1 MQLNL
6 SQHMKMSQQ
15 MKLAP
20 RMIQSMEILQLP
32 VMALNDRIEEE
43 LQENVVLEKGLEEDG
58 DSETATA
65 TEEPPVAEKAVEERE
80 LVVDSDHDNEADF
93 ERLLEMSSEWPEDN
107 LSAGSRPSSNR
118 IEEEG
123 ERKADAMSN
132 MEARP
137 QSLHD
142 SLVEQFHF
150 FEMPPQVR
158 EFGEYLI
165 QNLDNNGRLQSSLPE
180 IVQAYSVQSNKT
192 ITLEDA
198 QQALSLIQKLDPPG
212 VGARDAKECL
222 LLQVKPNMPYRDI
235 VVTLITSH
243 LEDVKQNRLPVI
255 ERKTGYSLDDIKDAI
270 EELRTLNPWP
280 GQLFEPRQAERVTP
294 DLLVDRDEHGK
305 YVVQLIDEYT
315 PPLRI
320 SRYYLEQLRGN
331 PDPKTREFIKRKIE
345 SARWLIES
353 IEQRNNT
360 LRRVAQAIIDHQA
373 EYLEKGPQFI
383 VPLKMQQ
390 IADVVHVHVTTVS
403 RAVDDKWIQ
412 TPREL
417 CPLKSFFGGGTKTA
431 DGEDVA
437 WDIIRL
443 AMKDIVDKEDKADPL
458 SDEAL
463 VDELAKRGYN
473 LARRTVTKYRKAMHI
488 PSSRERREY

>member
-1 MQLNL
+1 
-6 SQHMKMSQQ
+6 MKMSQQ

-43 LQENVVLEKGLEEDG
+43 LQENVVLEKAPKKRPTGDG
-58 DSETATA
+58 HRPSKS
-65 TEEPPVAEKAVEERE
+65 PRVAEKTVEERE

-93 ERLLEMSSEWPEDN
+93 ERLLEMSADWPEDN

-123 ERKADAMSN
+123 ERKLDAMSN

-180 IVQAYSVQSNKT
+180 IVQAYSVQSDNKT

-198 QQALSLIQKLDPPG
+198 QHALSLIQKLDPPG
-212 VGARDAKECL
+212 VGARDYKECL
-222 LLQVKPNMPYRDI
+222 LLQVKPDMPYRDV

-270 EELRTLNPWP
+270 EELKTLNPWP

-294 DLLVDRDEHGK
+294 DLIVDRDEHGK
-305 YVVQLIDEYT
+305 YVVQLVDEYT

-320 SRYYLEQLRGN
+320 SRYYIEQLRGN
-331 PDPKTREFIKRKIE
+331 PDPED
-345 SARWLIES
+345 AR
-353 IEQRNNT
+353 
-360 LRRVAQAIIDHQA
+360 VHQA
-373 EYLEKGPQFI
+373 EDRVGP
-383 VPLKMQQ
+383 L
-390 IADVVHVHVTTVS
+390 ADRVDRAAEQHTPPRRPGDHRPPGTSTS
-403 RAVDDKWIQ
+403 RRV
-412 TPREL
+412 R
-417 CPLKSFFGGGTKTA
+417 S
-431 DGEDVA
+431 
-437 WDIIRL
+437 
-443 AMKDIVDKEDKADPL
+443 
-458 SDEAL
+458 SSS
-463 VDELAKRGYN
+463 
-473 LARRTVTKYRKAMHI
+473 
-488 PSSRERREY
+488 PSRCSRSPTWCTCT

>member
-32 VMALNDRIEEE
+32 VMALNDRIEQE
-43 LQENVVLEKGLEEDG
+43 LQDNVVLEKGPEEESEG
-58 DSETATA
+58 EAVETATLEA
-65 TEEPPVAEKAVEERE
+65 PVEKAVEERE
-80 LVVDSDHDNEADF
+80 LVVDNEHSNEADF
-93 ERLLEMSSEWPEDN
+93 ERLLEMSADWPEDN
-107 LSAGSRPSSNR
+107 LAAGSRPSSNR

-123 ERKADAMSN
+123 DRKLDAMSN

-137 QSLHD
+137 PSLHD
-142 SLVEQFHF
+142 YVIEQFHF
-150 FEMPPQVR
+150 FEMPLAVR

-165 QNLDNNGRLQSSLPE
+165 QNLDNNGRLQASLPE
-180 IVQAYSVQSNKT
+180 IVQVYSLEGK
-192 ITLEDA
+192 ITLEEA
-198 QQALSLIQKLDPPG
+198 QQALALVQRLDPPG
-212 VGARDAKECL
+212 VGARDYKECL
-222 LLQVKPNMPYRDI
+222 LLQVRPDMPHRDV
-235 VVTLITSH
+235 VVTLISSH
-243 LEDVKQNRLPVI
+243 MEDVKQNRLPVI
-255 ERKTGYSLDDIKDAI
+255 ERKTGYSLDDIKAAI

-280 GQLFEPRQAERVTP
+280 GQGFEPRQAERVTP
-294 DLLVDRDEHGK
+294 DLVVDLDEHGK
-305 YVVQLIDEYT
+305 YTVTLLDEYT

-331 PDPKTREFIKRKIE
+331 PDPKTREFIKRKID

-360 LRRVAQAIIDHQA
+360 LRRVAQAIIDHQT

-390 IADVVHVHVTTVS
+390 IADVVGVHVTTVS

-443 AMKDIVDKEDKADPL
+443 AMKEIVDAEDKSDPL

-463 VDELAKRGYN
+463 VEELAKRGYN
-473 LARRTVTKYRKAMHI
+473 LARRTVTKYRKAENI
-488 PSSRERREY
+488 PSSRERRHY

>member
-6 SQHMKMSQQ
+6 SQQMKMSQQ

-32 VMALNDRIEEE
+32 VMALNDRIEQE
-43 LQENVVLEKGLEEDG
+43 LQDNVVLEKGPEE
-58 DSETATA
+58 EAEA
-65 TEEPPVAEKAVEERE
+65 EVAQALAEAPPAEKNVEERE
-80 LVVDSDHDNEADF
+80 LVVDTDHNNEADF
-93 ERLLEMSSEWPEDN
+93 ERLLEMSADWPEDN
-107 LSAGSRPSSNR
+107 LAAGSRPSSNR

-123 ERKADAMSN
+123 ERKLDAMSN

-142 SLVEQFHF
+142 NLIEQFHF
-150 FEMPPQVR
+150 FEMPQQVR

-180 IVQAYSVQSNKT
+180 IVQVYEKT
-192 ITLEDA
+192 ISLDDA

-212 VGARDAKECL
+212 VGARDYKECL
-222 LLQVKPNMPYRDI
+222 LLQVRPEMPYRDV
-235 VVTLITSH
+235 VVTLITAH

-255 ERKTGYSLDDIKDAI
+255 ERKTGYSLDDIKAAI

-294 DLLVDRDEHGK
+294 DLIVERDEHGK
-305 YVVQLIDEYT
+305 YVVTLIDEYT

-320 SRYYLEQLRGN
+320 SRYYIEQLRGN

-437 WDIIRL
+437 WDIVRL
-443 AMKDIVDKEDKADPL
+443 AMKEIVDGEDKSDPL

-463 VDELAKRGYN
+463 VEELAKHGYN

-488 PSSRERREY
+488 PSSRERRLY

>member
-150 FEMPPQVR
+150 FEMPQQVR

-180 IVQAYSVQSNKT
+180 IVQAYGVQSNKT
-192 ITLEDA
+192 ITPEDA

-280 GQLFEPRQAERVTP
+280 GQLFEPRQAERSHA
-294 DLLVDRDEHGK
+294 R
-305 YVVQLIDEYT
+305 
-315 PPLRI
+315 
-320 SRYYLEQLRGN
+320 
-331 PDPKTREFIKRKIE
+331 
-345 SARWLIES
+345 SARRS
-353 IEQRNNT
+353 
-360 LRRVAQAIIDHQA
+360 RRAR
-373 EYLEKGPQFI
+373 
-383 VPLKMQQ
+383 Q
-390 IADVVHVHVTTVS
+390 IR
-403 RAVDDKWIQ
+403 RAAH
-412 TPREL
+412 R
-417 CPLKSFFGGGTKTA
+417 
-431 DGEDVA
+431 
-437 WDIIRL
+437 
-443 AMKDIVDKEDKADPL
+443 
-458 SDEAL
+458 
-463 VDELAKRGYN
+463 
-473 LARRTVTKYRKAMHI
+473 
-488 PSSRERREY
+488 

>member
-43 LQENVVLEKGLEEDG
+43 LQENVVLEKGVEEDG

-180 IVQAYSVQSNKT
+180 IVQAYGVQSDNKMV
-192 ITLEDA
+192 TLDEA
-198 QQALSLIQKLDPPG
+198 QHAVSLIQKLDPPG
-212 VGARDAKECL
+212 VGARDYKECL
-222 LLQVKPNMPYRDI
+222 LLQVRPEMPFRDV

-243 LEDVKQNRLPVI
+243 LEDVKQNR
-255 ERKTGYSLDDIKDAI
+255 
-270 EELRTLNPWP
+270 
-280 GQLFEPRQAERVTP
+280 
-294 DLLVDRDEHGK
+294 
-305 YVVQLIDEYT
+305 
-315 PPLRI
+315 
-320 SRYYLEQLRGN
+320 
-331 PDPKTREFIKRKIE
+331 
-345 SARWLIES
+345 
-353 IEQRNNT
+353 
-360 LRRVAQAIIDHQA
+360 
-373 EYLEKGPQFI
+373 
-383 VPLKMQQ
+383 
-390 IADVVHVHVTTVS
+390 
-403 RAVDDKWIQ
+403 
-412 TPREL
+412 
-417 CPLKSFFGGGTKTA
+417 
-431 DGEDVA
+431 
-437 WDIIRL
+437 
-443 AMKDIVDKEDKADPL
+443 
-458 SDEAL
+458 
-463 VDELAKRGYN
+463 
-473 LARRTVTKYRKAMHI
+473 
-488 PSSRERREY
+488 

>member
-1 MQLNL
+1 
-6 SQHMKMSQQ
+6 
-15 MKLAP
+15 
-20 RMIQSMEILQLP
+20 
-32 VMALNDRIEEE
+32 
-43 LQENVVLEKGLEEDG
+43 
-58 DSETATA
+58 
-65 TEEPPVAEKAVEERE
+65 
-80 LVVDSDHDNEADF
+80 
-93 ERLLEMSSEWPEDN
+93 
-107 LSAGSRPSSNR
+107 
-118 IEEEG
+118 
-123 ERKADAMSN
+123 
-132 MEARP
+132 
-137 QSLHD
+137 
-142 SLVEQFHF
+142 
-150 FEMPPQVR
+150 MP
-158 EFGEYLI
+158 F
-165 QNLDNNGRLQSSLPE
+165 
-180 IVQAYSVQSNKT
+180 
-192 ITLEDA
+192 
-198 QQALSLIQKLDPPG
+198 
-212 VGARDAKECL
+212 RD
-222 LLQVKPNMPYRDI
+222 V
-235 VVTLITSH
+235 VVTLITARTWKTSSRT
-243 LEDVKQNRLPVI
+243 DSPSSNGRRVI
-255 ERKTGYSLDDIKDAI
+255 RSTTSRTAI

-294 DLLVDRDEHGK
+294 DLIVDRDEHGK
-305 YVVQLIDEYT
+305 YVVQLVDEYT

-320 SRYYLEQLRGN
+320 SRYYIEQLRGN

-390 IADVVHVHVTTVS
+390 IADVVDVHVTTVS

-443 AMKDIVDKEDKADPL
+443 AMKEIVDGEDKSDPL

-463 VDELAKRGYN
+463 VDGACQAGLQPGPPHRHQVPQGDEYPL
-473 LARRTVTKYRKAMHI
+473 LARAPPLLI
-488 PSSRERREY
+488 ADRE

>member
-6 SQHMKMSQQ
+6 SQQMKMSQQ

-32 VMALNDRIEEE
+32 VMALNDRIEQE
-43 LQENVVLEKGLEEDG
+43 LQDNVVLEKGPEE
-58 DSETATA
+58 EAEA
-65 TEEPPVAEKAVEERE
+65 EVAQALAEAPPAEKNVEERE
-80 LVVDSDHDNEADF
+80 LVVDTDHNNEADF
-93 ERLLEMSSEWPEDN
+93 ERLLEMSADWPEDN
-107 LSAGSRPSSNR
+107 LAAGSRPSSNR

-123 ERKADAMSN
+123 ERKLDAMSN

-142 SLVEQFHF
+142 NLIEQFHF
-150 FEMPPQVR
+150 FEMAPQVR
-158 EFGEYLI
+158 DFGEYLI

-180 IVQAYSVQSNKT
+180 IVQVYEKP
-192 ITLEDA
+192 ITLDEA

-212 VGARDAKECL
+212 VGARDYKECL
-222 LLQVKPNMPYRDI
+222 LLQVRPEMPYRDV
-235 VVTLITSH
+235 VVTLITAH

-255 ERKTGYSLDDIKDAI
+255 ERKTGYSLDDIKAAI

-294 DLLVDRDEHGK
+294 DLIVERDEHGK
-305 YVVQLIDEYT
+305 YVVTLIDEYT

-320 SRYYLEQLRGN
+320 SRYYIEQLRGN

-437 WDIIRL
+437 WDIVRL
-443 AMKDIVDKEDKADPL
+443 AMKEIVDGEDKADPL

-463 VDELAKRGYN
+463 VEALSKHGYN

-488 PSSRERREY
+488 PSSRERRLY

>member
-32 VMALNDRIEEE
+32 VMALNDRIEQE
-43 LQENVVLEKGLEEDG
+43 LQDNVVLEKGPEEEAEG
-58 DSETATA
+58 EAVETATIEA
-65 TEEPPVAEKAVEERE
+65 PAEKAVEERE
-80 LVVDSDHDNEADF
+80 LVVDSEHSNEADF
-93 ERLLEMSSEWPEDN
+93 ERLLEMSADWPEDN
-107 LSAGSRPSSNR
+107 LAAGSRPSSNR

-123 ERKADAMSN
+123 ERKLDAMSN

-137 QSLHD
+137 PSLHD
-142 SLVEQFHF
+142 YVIEQFHF
-150 FEMPPQVR
+150 FEMSPSVR

-165 QNLDNNGRLQSSLPE
+165 QNLDNNGRLQASLPE
-180 IVQAYSVQSNKT
+180 IVQVYSLEGK
-192 ITLEDA
+192 ITLEEA
-198 QQALSLIQKLDPPG
+198 QQALALVQRLDPPG
-212 VGARDAKECL
+212 VGARDYKECL
-222 LLQVKPNMPYRDI
+222 LLQVRPDMPHRDV
-235 VVTLITSH
+235 VVTLISSH
-243 LEDVKQNRLPVI
+243 MEDVKQNRLPVI
-255 ERKTGYSLDDIKDAI
+255 ERKTGYSLDDIKAAI

-280 GQLFEPRQAERVTP
+280 GQGFEPRQAERVTP
-294 DLLVDRDEHGK
+294 DLVVDLDEHGK
-305 YVVQLIDEYT
+305 YTVTLLDEYT

-331 PDPKTREFIKRKIE
+331 PDPKTREFIKRKID

-360 LRRVAQAIIDHQA
+360 LRRVAQAIIDHQT

-390 IADVVHVHVTTVS
+390 IADVVGVHVTTVS

-443 AMKDIVDKEDKADPL
+443 AMKEIVDAEDKSDPL

-463 VDELAKRGYN
+463 VEELAKRGYN
-473 LARRTVTKYRKAMHI
+473 LARRTVTKYRKAENI
-488 PSSRERREY
+488 PSSRERRHY

>member
-1 MQLNL
+1 
-6 SQHMKMSQQ
+6 
-15 MKLAP
+15 
-20 RMIQSMEILQLP
+20 
-32 VMALNDRIEEE
+32 
-43 LQENVVLEKGLEEDG
+43 
-58 DSETATA
+58 
-65 TEEPPVAEKAVEERE
+65 
-80 LVVDSDHDNEADF
+80 
-93 ERLLEMSSEWPEDN
+93 
-107 LSAGSRPSSNR
+107 
-118 IEEEG
+118 
-123 ERKADAMSN
+123 MSN

-137 QSLHD
+137 PSLHD
-142 SLVEQFHF
+142 YVIEQFHF
-150 FEMPPQVR
+150 FEMPLAVR

-165 QNLDNNGRLQSSLPE
+165 QNLDNNGRLQASLPE
-180 IVQAYSVQSNKT
+180 IVQVYSLEKKVS
-192 ITLEDA
+192 LEDA
-198 QQALSLIQKLDPPG
+198 QQALALVQRLDPPG
-212 VGARDAKECL
+212 VGARDYKECL
-222 LLQVKPNMPYRDI
+222 LLQVRPDMPHRDV
-235 VVTLITSH
+235 VVTLISSH
-243 LEDVKQNRLPVI
+243 MEDVKQNRLPVI
-255 ERKTGYSLDDIKDAI
+255 ERKTGYSLDDIKAAI

-280 GQLFEPRQAERVTP
+280 GQGFEPRQAERVTP
-294 DLLVDRDEHGK
+294 DLVVERDEHGK
-305 YVVQLIDEYT
+305 YTVTLVDEYT

-331 PDPKTREFIKRKIE
+331 PDPKTREFIKRKID

-360 LRRVAQAIIDHQA
+360 LRRVAQAIIDHQT

-390 IADVVHVHVTTVS
+390 IADVVGVHVTTVS

-443 AMKDIVDKEDKADPL
+443 AMKEIVDAEDKSDPL

-463 VDELAKRGYN
+463 VEELAKRGYN
-473 LARRTVTKYRKAMHI
+473 LARRTVTKYRKAENI
-488 PSSRERREY
+488 PSSRERRHY